1 MMKLKKKTC
10 LCFCSSFIIH
20 NSSLP
25 RLLSTVYRLPVCS
38 HFRAPNRVRRKER
51 RPRRLPPPLGWPFL
65 GSQNGFEM
73 GSVQKHY
80 PLFSITQR
88 LRTCKNH
95 RPSAHRA
102 ERRSARFPVYL
113 APILVYG
120 RRRVERRSIS
130 AAALPSIPDCQWPSP
145 VAAVS
150 PPPIWP
156 SPRA

>member
-20 NSSLP
+20 NSSFLRLPSAVVGRQYAAHGPLP

-102 ERRSARFPVYL
+102 ERRSL
-113 APILVYG
+113 
-120 RRRVERRSIS
+120 S